1 MLGSFVLIMTILVP
15 SGEDIVKNIGNY
27 DKYTSCF
34 YETVDLKETY
44 GEARTF
50 HCEYHED
57 LEHTGYDWKIVKE
70 DL

>member
-15 SGEDIVKNIGNY
+15 SGDDIVESVGNY

-34 YETVDLKETY
+34 YKAVDMKEQY

-50 HCEYHED
+50 HCEYHKD
-57 LEHTGYDWKIVKE
+57 LEHTGSDWYIRSQ
-70 DL
+70 L